1 MRFLA
6 STLFATIAFSAAAA
20 ACGGSS
26 PPPASNPSAGTAG
39 AAASSSAAA
48 ADAGPTTTTTAT
60 LGAGGDLSG
69 AKLTT
74 ASSSTVQTTQTTD
87 TNAPVPGPHAQEVGR
102 SVQDIRTLVMSH
114 RDEARKCYDDNLKM
128 YPGVEGDL
136 DVKFTIDP
144 KGVVSDAAVNDEKS
158 SIHATGIGSCVVDVI
173 KKIHFSESEKGF
185 ETRAHY
191 PFNFH
196 PKGSNK
202 APSSPPP
209 SN

>member
-1 MRFLA
+1 MRFFATPFL
-6 STLFATIAFSAAAA
+6 ATIAFSVVCVA
-20 ACGGSS
+20 ACGGS
-26 PPPASNPSAGTAG
+26 PPPATN
-39 AAASSSAAA
+39 AATPGASSSAAPSSAA

-60 LGAGGDLSG
+60 LGNGGDLSG

-74 ASSSTVQTTQTTD
+74 ASSSTVQTTD
-87 TNAPVPGPHAQEVGR
+87 SNAPTPGPHVQEPGR
-102 SVQDIRTLVMSH
+102 SVQDIRTIVMSH
-114 RDEARKCYDDNLKM
+114 RDEARKCYDDNLQM

-144 KGVVSDAAVNDEKS
+144 KGNVTDAAVNDDKS
-158 SIHATGIGSCVVDVI
+158 AIHASGIGSCVVAVI
-173 KKIHFSESEKGF
+173 KKIHFSESAKGF

-196 PKGSNK
+196 PKGK
-202 APSSPPP
+202 GAQSSPPP